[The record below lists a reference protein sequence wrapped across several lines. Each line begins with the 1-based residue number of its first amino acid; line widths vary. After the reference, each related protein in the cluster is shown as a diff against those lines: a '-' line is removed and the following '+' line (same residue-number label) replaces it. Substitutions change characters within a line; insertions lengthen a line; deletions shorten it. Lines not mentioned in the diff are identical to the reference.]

1 MVKVNRLA
9 PLLLLLCVG
18 CYVQLPTPKPVQ
30 PDIVPQPLV
39 VHANDAEQIKAFA
52 ARIDR
57 GTLVDSDEAYLT
69 LQRLVQFGDLSREA
83 ADKIDAKLSLKTDPR
98 QLTKADAEQLK
109 GLE

>member
-1 MVKVNRLA
+1 MNRLA
-9 PLLLLLCVG
+9 PLLLLLCAG
-18 CYVQLPTPKPVQ
+18 CVVPESWNPPEPVQ

-39 VHANDAEQIKAFA
+39 VPANDAEQIKAFA